1 MGETRTLE
9 TAIIRRD
16 SGNAPSFKIAAR
28 AVTVIRESRS
38 CLKRKLALEMPSN
51 PTHLLLKG
59 RFMPKLIEVARKA
72 GHFKTLIQAVQAAGL
87 TDALE
92 GDGPFTLFAPNDAAF
107 AKVPKDTL
115 AALLA
120 DKDKLTKVLTY
131 HVAAGKYEANDVM
144 GTSRITTLEGGD
156 LEIDASDG
164 VKVDEAHVT
173 QADLMADNGVIHE
186 IDQVIL
192 PERLLY

>member
-1 MGETRTLE
+1 
-9 TAIIRRD
+9 
-16 SGNAPSFKIAAR
+16 
-28 AVTVIRESRS
+28 
-38 CLKRKLALEMPSN
+38 
-51 PTHLLLKG
+51 
-59 RFMPKLIEVARKA
+59 MPKLIEVARKA
-72 GHFKTLIQAVQAAGL
+72 GHFKTLIQAVQTAGL

-107 AKVPKDTL
+107 AKISKDTL

-131 HVAAGKYEANDVM
+131 HVAVGKYEANDVM

-173 QADLMADNGVIHE
+173 QADIMADNGVIHE

>member
-1 MGETRTLE
+1 
-9 TAIIRRD
+9 
-16 SGNAPSFKIAAR
+16 
-28 AVTVIRESRS
+28 
-38 CLKRKLALEMPSN
+38 
-51 PTHLLLKG
+51 
-59 RFMPKLIEVARKA
+59 MPKLIEVARRA

-92 GDGPFTLFAPNDAAF
+92 GAGPLTLFAPTDAAF
-107 AKVPKDTL
+107 AKVPKETL
-115 AALLA
+115 EGLLA
-120 DKDKLTKVLTY
+120 DKEKLSKVLTY
-131 HVAAGKYEANDVM
+131 HVAAGKYTANDVM

-156 LEIDASDG
+156 LTIDASDG

-173 QADLMADNGVIHE
+173 QADIVADNGVIHE

>member
-1 MGETRTLE
+1 
-9 TAIIRRD
+9 
-16 SGNAPSFKIAAR
+16 
-28 AVTVIRESRS
+28 
-38 CLKRKLALEMPSN
+38 MPLN
-51 PTHLLLKG
+51 PTHLRLKG
-59 RFMPKLIEVARKA
+59 CFMPKLIEVARKA
-72 GHFKTLIQAVQAAGL
+72 GHFKTLIQAVEAAGL
-87 TDALE
+87 VNALE
-92 GDGPFTLFAPNDAAF
+92 GAGPLTIFAPNDAAF

-120 DKDKLTKVLTY
+120 DKEKLTKVLTY

-156 LEIDASDG
+156 LEIDASNG

-173 QADLMADNGVIHE
+173 QADIMADNGVIHE